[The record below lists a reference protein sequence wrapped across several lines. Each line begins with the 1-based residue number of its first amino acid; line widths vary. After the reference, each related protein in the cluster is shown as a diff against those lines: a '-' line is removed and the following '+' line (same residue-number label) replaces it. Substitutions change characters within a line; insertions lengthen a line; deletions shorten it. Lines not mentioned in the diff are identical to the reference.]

1 MFRGYVS
8 FREWKTSKLF
18 NLIIWS
24 RYSKFSKRTSP
35 FKADWCTGC
44 IIMRAHAHAVSGLS
58 SDCDMQGKWGYMAAL
73 KAKKYVNDINDQFR
87 FSPKHVT
94 PSCFGPNLGRNQPN
108 ISLQRQVWALQVAAL
123 HNLGKDAPVSDSIMG
138 TCDDMVTW
146 NLCSFLTPLGD
157 IWLDWSYKSNSS
169 IYGPDVQGNASASP
183 KIHIYKNDILRGAT
197 SAWLVNLLLKTAGET
212 VVPYTKPLRQQDINN
227 IDMATANAWF
237 FNVWKPHE
245 TRSTGSYCPDSDPFS
260 TFQFF
265 GQSIDTPSARNLSLS
280 TSCRARAPLEECKS
294 TWVKTYVANVWRVW
308 FTSREISDRK
318 FFMTFIQV
326 AWNDTIQSVHGW
338 FSRKQH
344 SCQLSERQLIGTA
357 KGGKKD
363 AAWQWKEVSR
373 SPVNALQSLYGSI
386 SPNKFSIAMKL
397 VLMTIRIK
405 AILLDL
411 QYSDISS
418 MGKRW

>member
-1 MFRGYVS
+1 MGGRWNLIIYWKFLLGPSLCSEAMSVS
-8 FREWKTSKLF
+8 GNEKLRNF
-18 NLIIWS
+18 SVRSCSIIWS

-58 SDCDMQGKWGYMAAL
+58 SDCDMQGKWRYMAAL

-146 NLCSFLTPLGD
+146 NLCSFLTPLTVTTHGD
-157 IWLDWSYKSNSS
+157 ESKSIGPTNLTAAS
-169 IYGPDVQGNASASP
+169 IGPDVQGNASASP

-212 VVPYTKPLRQQDINN
+212 VVPYTKPLRQKEMKKKKKTWQRQMHGFLTCVETTWNKINRELLSRLWPLFDLP
-227 IDMATANAWF
+227 IF
-237 FNVWKPHE
+237 V
-245 TRSTGSYCPDSDPFS
+245 
-260 TFQFF
+260 

-294 TWVKTYVANVWRVW
+294 TWVRKTYVANVVWRVW

-344 SCQLSERQLIGTA
+344 SCQL
-357 KGGKKD
+357 
-363 AAWQWKEVSR
+363 
-373 SPVNALQSLYGSI
+373 
-386 SPNKFSIAMKL
+386 
-397 VLMTIRIK
+397 
-405 AILLDL
+405 
-411 QYSDISS
+411 
-418 MGKRW
+418 RWTTTNWNC